1 MRIQNLYYKLGG
13 EKGGF
18 LQTKWSGYIQK
29 KTVNIIRKTKKPFW
43 KNENGKSG
51 LEEGKTKTESSPTRT
66 KKKTAFERQ

>member
-29 KTVNIIRKTKKPFW
+29 KTVKRNRKLLQDK
-43 KNENGKSG
+43 GICALDAMS
-51 LEEGKTKTESSPTRT
+51 
-66 KKKTAFERQ
+66 AAC